1 MGSAFR
7 MAAAALAVS
16 ASLAANA
23 IAAEWT
29 VVNITP
35 EGLGRALA
43 INASGTVVGCRM
55 VDGSRSVA
63 WVYANGARA
72 ELPAPAGANSC
83 AFAINDNGTIA
94 GTIDNEITTWQDGT
108 AHGLGLEGEV
118 AGIGESGAVVGSAN
132 GRAIMVSNGIVTD
145 LGPGRA
151 FAINRRNQVAIIAQ
165 GKLFMYENGTLHDL
179 GATVTNAWGLNDRAE
194 IVGMTSFGHGPEAFM
209 FDATVHQIPG
219 SSVEGGAVAINNVG
233 AVLVS
238 GEGTYGALVEAGQ
251 QVTLGAIAATSGGQ
265 WGHMEGKAVND
276 RGWIVGQESSGQVR
290 AFLMMPKEASTSP
303 PALNTNPAARPS
315 ARTRPLVE
323 ARTP

>member
-7 MAAAALAVS
+7 KIAVALAAW
-16 ASLAANA
+16 ASLATSAV
-23 IAAEWT
+23 AAEWT
-29 VVNITP
+29 VVSITP

-43 INASGTVVGCRM
+43 INTSGTVVGCRM

-63 WVYANGARA
+63 WVYANGSRT

-83 AFAINDNGTIA
+83 AFAINDAGTIA
-94 GTIDNEITTWQDGT
+94 GTIDNEITTWQDGI

-118 AGIGESGAVVGSAN
+118 AGISETGAVVGSAN

-151 FAINRRNQVAIIAQ
+151 FAVNRRSQVAILA
-165 GKLFMYENGTLHDL
+165 GRDLFLYENGTLRDL
-179 GATVTNAWGLNDRAE
+179 GATVTNAWDLNDRGE

-209 FDATVHQIPG
+209 FDGTLHRIPG
-219 SSVEGGAVAINNVG
+219 SSVEGGAVAINNTG
-233 AVLVS
+233 EVLVS

-251 QVTLGAIAATSGGQ
+251 QVTLSSLAAPSGGQ
-265 WGHMEGKAVND
+265 WGHLEGKAIND

-290 AFLMMPKEASTSP
+290 AFLMMPKEASASL
-303 PALNTNPAARPS
+303 PAFTGNPAERAA
-315 ARTRPLVE
+315 ARTRPLVQR
-323 ARTP
+323 AQ